1 MSIAAMNWAWLI
13 FLSPTQKLVLMSLAD
28 NADDEGVCWPSIATI
43 ARKCSISERTAQRV
57 VAELI
62 RKGLLYSHARYKS
75 DGSRTSNKYK
85 LSLVVP
91 HDKLSPPSVADV
103 APPRHAHVVPHDNDD
118 VVTTNITIIEPQ
130 LPVKIST
137 VDADTPGHKIEFY
150 YPKQLSSEERE
161 VARPQ
166 LDSIDPILAQA
177 VLDELAARLNA
188 NKVTGAPLSYLRS
201 LTSRAK
207 AGQFMPEAGIRV
219 AAAREQAK
227 LEQIKKLAE
236 VIKPSNPSEIPKHLA
251 AMHQVLARKST
262 SNLNP
267 ED

>member
-1 MSIAAMNWAWLI
+1 MNWAWLI

-85 LSLVVP
+85 LSLGAP
-91 HDKLSPPSVADV
+91 HDKLSPPRVAIV
-103 APPRHAHVVPHDNDD
+103 APPRHEHAVPHDSND
-118 VVTTNITIIEPQ
+118 VVTTNITIIEPPLHPNETASNPSSGANYIFPIQ
-130 LPVKIST
+130 LK
-137 VDADTPGHKIEFY
+137 
-150 YPKQLSSEERE
+150 PKERE
-161 VARPQ
+161 LANSQ
-166 LDSIDPILAQA
+166 LAVIDSVLAQA
-177 VLDELAARLNA
+177 VLDELAGRLNI

-201 LTSRAK
+201 LIARAK
-207 AGQFMPEAGIRV
+207 AGQFTPEVGIRV

-227 LEQIKKLAE
+227 LTQIKKAAE
-236 VIKPSNPSEIPKHLA
+236 VIKPSNPNEIPKHLA
-251 AMHQVLARKST
+251 AMHQVLGRKST
-262 SNLNP
+262 SNLNQ